1 MYSQLFNLL
10 CDRADNEFRG
20 RLPVHVRCLLDEF
33 ANIGMI
39 PNFEKL
45 IATIRSRE
53 ISVSVI
59 LQAESQLKAVYKDN
73 TDTVIGNCDTQLFL
87 GGKEKST
94 LESISKMLGKET
106 IDSYNTSKSGGSQ
119 KSNSTSYQKMGRELM
134 TMDEI
139 ATMDGSMCILQIR
152 GERPFLSKK
161 FDIEGHKN
169 YKFLS
174 DYDSKHHLDV
184 KEYLA
189 KLNNTDI
196 DIGEFQK
203 GTVYTVDPSLVT
215 AGKTA
220 TKNKNP
226 NKKENV

>member
-10 CDRADNEFRG
+10 CTVADNEFRG

-33 ANIGMI
+33 ANIGSN

-59 LQAESQLKAVYKDN
+59 LQAESQLKAIYKDN
-73 TDTVIGNCDTQLFL
+73 TDTIIGNCDVQLFL

-106 IDSYNTSKSGGSQ
+106 IESFNTSKSGGSQ
-119 KSNSTSYQKMGRELM
+119 KSNSISYQKMGRELM

-174 DYDSKHHLDV
+174 DYDSKRHLDV
-184 KEYLA
+184 KAFLD
-189 KLNNTDI
+189 KINNTNI
-196 DIGEFQK
+196 KKEEYQK
-203 GTVYTVDPSLVT
+203 GDWNVIDPRILDK
-215 AGKTA
+215 AI
-220 TKNKNP
+220 
-226 NKKENV
+226 KKSK